1 MQTADLSLIARSV
14 DADHDGGG
22 FDDRQGVL
30 AGLQTQ
36 LCHGVVGDG
45 GGDGEATQDAE
56 AHDAVHRALL

>member
-45 GGDGEATQDAE
+45 GDGEPTQDTE
-56 AHDAVHRALL
+56 AHDTVHRTLL